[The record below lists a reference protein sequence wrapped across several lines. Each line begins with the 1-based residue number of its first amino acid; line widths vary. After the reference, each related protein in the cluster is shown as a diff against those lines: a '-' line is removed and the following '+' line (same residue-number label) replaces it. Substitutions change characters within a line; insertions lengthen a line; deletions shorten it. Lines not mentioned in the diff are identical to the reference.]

1 LVDRKYECYER
12 ETNTTDAEGSS
23 YDERNKYGIWTAI
36 SEKAAGMRL
45 TPTPV
50 NKDLP
55 LRCEGFSGLADALE
69 YAAGGDSGFNFYDHS
84 GQLEVVLSYRDLLT
98 DAKILARR
106 LASLNC
112 PRGSRVG
119 IIAETDPLFHR
130 FFFAC
135 QFAGLVPVAVPA
147 GVQLG
152 AHKAYVGQIRRMLES
167 CGAAIAVAP
176 ESHAGFLS
184 EVAAQLDLVMSG
196 TPEAFDDLPLAD
208 VELQPSREKEIAYL
222 QYTSGS
228 TRFPRGVEIN
238 QDTVLNNLRE
248 ISQNGL
254 RLNRDDRFVSWLP
267 FYHDM
272 GMIGFILVPLLSQLS
287 ADYLTSRTFAMRPRL
302 WLKLL
307 SDNRGTISSS
317 PTFGYALC
325 ARRLRPADYERYD
338 LSAWRAACVGAEQIK
353 PEPLR
358 AFAESL
364 APCGFNP
371 KAFTA
376 CYGMAETVLAVSFAP
391 LNEGLHVDYV
401 DCELMAGSGEARAV
415 EVGYGKAGGY
425 VDCGAVLPSFEFSIR
440 DPNGNELPNRHCGE
454 IFLRGPNVMSGY
466 YRDEAAT
473 REVLGMDGWL
483 DTGDI
488 GYRIDAH
495 LVITAR
501 SKDVI
506 IIKGRNIWP
515 HDMET
520 IAEKL
525 DEVRLGGV
533 AAFAVPQD
541 DGEDQAVLV
550 VETRDRDAQS
560 REQLIHAIWA
570 LMHENFGINVLI
582 DLVKPGTLPR
592 TSSGKLSRS
601 QSRKGYFERLA
612 ERKAKNV
619 IPETGKRKIA

>member
-1 LVDRKYECYER
+1 MKIDN
-12 ETNTTDAEGSS
+12 TNQHGLQADGVS
-23 YDERNKYGIWTAI
+23 
-36 SEKAAGMRL
+36 GMGL
-45 TPTPV
+45 KPTPV
-50 NKDLP
+50 NRVLSFK
-55 LRCEGFSGLADALE
+55 CNGFTSLADALT
-69 YAAGGDSGFNFYDHS
+69 YAAQGDTGYNFYGHS
-84 GQLEVVLSYRDLLT
+84 GELQHVLSYRQLLA
-98 DAKILARR
+98 DAQSLARR
-106 LASLNC
+106 LAGLGC
-112 PRGSRVG
+112 PRGARVG
-119 IIAETDPLFHR
+119 IVAETDPMFHR

-135 QFAGLVPVAVPA
+135 QFAGLIPVAVPA
-147 GVQLG
+147 GIQLG

-167 CGAAIAVAP
+167 CGASIAIAP
-176 ESHAGFLS
+176 ESHAELLA
-184 EVAAQLDLVMSG
+184 EVAQSLKLVMSG
-196 TPEAFDDLPLAD
+196 TPEDFEALPEAAI
-208 VELQPSREKEIAYL
+208 ELQPSQGSEIAYL

-228 TRFPRGVEIN
+228 TRFPRGVEIT
-238 QDTVLNNLRE
+238 QETALANLRE
-248 ISQNGL
+248 IAISGIS
-254 RLNRDDRFVSWLP
+254 LNRDDRVVSWLP

-272 GMIGFILVPLLSQLS
+272 GMIGFILVPLIGQLS
-287 ADYLTSRTFAMRPRL
+287 ADYLASRTFAMRPRL

-325 ARRLRPADYERYD
+325 ARRLRPSDYERYD
-338 LSAWRAACVGAEQIK
+338 LSNWRAACVGAEQIK

-358 AFAESL
+358 VFAETL

-391 LNEGLHVDYV
+391 LNQGLQVDFV
-401 DCELMAGSGEARAV
+401 DSELMATKGAAV
-415 EVGYGKAGGY
+415 EVSPDHENASGY
-425 VDCGAVLPSFEFSIR
+425 VDCGRVLPGFEFAIR
-440 DPNGNELPNRHCGE
+440 DTNGNDLPDRQCGE
-454 IFLRGPNVMSGY
+454 IYLRGASVMSGY
-466 YRDEAAT
+466 FCDEEAS
-473 REVLGMDGWL
+473 RSVLSEDGWL

-488 GYRIDAH
+488 GYRVGSH

-515 HDMET
+515 HDMESV
-520 IAEKL
+520 AEKL
-525 DEVRLGGV
+525 EEVRLGGV

-550 VETRDRDAQS
+550 VETRDRDPES
-560 REQLIHAIWA
+560 REELIHSIWA

-601 QSRKGYFERLA
+601 LSRTGYFERLA
-612 ERKAKNV
+612 KKSSGHPAVSKAGERKTA
-619 IPETGKRKIA
+619 